1 MNKSLIAVGLL
12 VATSL
17 AVPALACPGGGACD
31 GPRGGQGMQNG
42 MQRMGQDLNLTDT
55 QKQEI
60 KQIREDA
67 RSTMKAM
74 RESMMANRD
83 AMQKLDPADKGYT
96 AKVDKL
102 AAEKGAI
109 VEGMMKEH
117 ARVRSEISAILT
129 PEQRAKQAQLHKER
143 KAKRDAKRKERG
155 GNRGEG
161 RGPDGDG
168 PGNGPRGMGM

>member
-17 AVPALACPGGGACD
+17 AVPAFACPGGGQCG

-42 MQRMGQDLNLTDT
+42 MQRMAQDLNLTDT

-60 KQIREDA
+60 KQIRDDA

-74 RESMMANRD
+74 REAMMANRD
-83 AMQKLDPADKGYT
+83 AIQKLDPADNGYT

-102 AAEKGAI
+102 AAEKGAL

-129 PEQRAKQAQLHKER
+129 PEQRARQAQLHKER

-155 GNRGEG
+155 GSRGEG
-161 RGPDGDG
+161 RGPNGDG

>member
-17 AVPALACPGGGACD
+17 AVPAFACPAGGQCGGPGGGP
-31 GPRGGQGMQNG
+31 GGGQGG
-42 MQRMGQDLNLTDT
+42 MQRMAQDLDLTDT

-60 KQIREDA
+60 MQIREDA

-74 RESMMANRD
+74 RKSMMANRD
-83 AMQKLDPADKGYT
+83 AMQKLDPADKGYS

-102 AAEKGAI
+102 AAEKGAL

-129 PEQRAKQAQLHKER
+129 PEQRARQAQLHKER
-143 KAKRDAKRKERG
+143 KAKRDAKRKQRA

-161 RGPDGDG
+161 RGPNGD
-168 PGNGPRGMGM
+168 GPRGMGM